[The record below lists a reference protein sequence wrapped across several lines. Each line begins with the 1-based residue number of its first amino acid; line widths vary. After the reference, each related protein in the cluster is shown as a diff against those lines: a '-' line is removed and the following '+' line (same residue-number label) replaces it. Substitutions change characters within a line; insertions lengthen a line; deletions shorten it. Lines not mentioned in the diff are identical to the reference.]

1 MPPHRLRSVRPPLS
15 GAVKVSRFG
24 FTEGSGWF
32 ELLALRQLC
41 SEARDRSLSPPP
53 TLLEEWGG
61 SQRPLLAT
69 RALRKASDGGR
80 RLGGGFPGPQRP
92 SGADTHGWEFTGT
105 HSSSRRQGCVS
116 QAAFSLTLFLRDPLG
131 PCLLICP
138 WACRGDGAWRRR
150 AFQQKGLRS
159 SLRAQLFPPWPRLR
173 EKGRAEA
180 AEFLLGAL
188 AHGGRRTMPTCRA

>member
-1 MPPHRLRSVRPPLS
+1 MRPPLS

-41 SEARDRSLSPPP
+41 SEARDQSLSPPP

-105 HSSSRRQGCVS
+105 HSSSRLQGWVS

-131 PCLLICP
+131 PCPSHLPVGLQ
-138 WACRGDGAWRRR
+138 RRR
-150 AFQQKGLRS
+150 CLEEA
-159 SLRAQLFPPWPRLR
+159 SLPAEGPEEQPQGPALPSMAPP
-173 EKGRAEA
+173 EGE
-180 AEFLLGAL
+180 GQS
-188 AHGGRRTMPTCRA
+188 